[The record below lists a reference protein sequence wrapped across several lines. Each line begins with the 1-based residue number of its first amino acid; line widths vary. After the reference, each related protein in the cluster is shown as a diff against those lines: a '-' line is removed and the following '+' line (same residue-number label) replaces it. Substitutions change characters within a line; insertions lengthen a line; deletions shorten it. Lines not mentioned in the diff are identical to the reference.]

1 MHHYNLPRVSPFSV
15 SVIFLSVGREYPQ
28 EWVLGGYDFGSARL
42 IESGS
47 VLSHMKDAV
56 LQALEAIFELFGD
69 TSDVKRPPQRP
80 A

>member
-1 MHHYNLPRVSPFSV
+1 MVHTLVSFKDAEDMRVKYRLCNDQGAWK
-15 SVIFLSVGREYPQ
+15 I
-28 EWVLGGYDFGSARL
+28 YDVVVD
-42 IESGS
+42 S

-80 A
+80 G